1 MMKIGSRTSATRV
14 ICHCSRN
21 MAVSVVMSTTT
32 FDTTEPSVEVRA
44 RWAPSTSLFMRL
56 MRAPVWVRV
65 KKPIGMRC
73 TWSNRLTR
81 RS

>member
-1 MMKIGSRTSATRV
+1 MGNRISAMTV

-21 MAVSVVMSTTT
+21 MAVSVVVSTTT
-32 FDTTEPSVEVRA
+32 FDTTDPRVLVSA

-56 MRAPVWVRV
+56 IRAPVWVWV
-65 KKPIGMRC
+65 KNPIGIRC
-73 TWSNRLTR
+73 TWSNRRTR